1 MDKKRKFSKLSI
13 ASLIIAIVLIIQY
26 FFPFLLYIQES
37 IDPYIFGN
45 VFYFLLANITFYL
58 NTILLISLLIIS
70 IISIVFIK
78 KYNLYGIWISIICL
92 VYASLELLGI
102 LFLIALL
109 SGLS

>member
-13 ASLIIAIVLIIQY
+13 ISLILAIVLITQY
-26 FFPFLLYIQES
+26 FFPFLLYFQVS

-45 VFYFLLANITFYL
+45 GFYFLLANLTFYL
-58 NTILLISLLIIS
+58 NILLLVSLLIIS

-78 KYNLYGIWISIICL
+78 KYNLCGIWISIICL
-92 VYASLELLGI
+92 VYASLELLAI